1 MFLYKICPTSTPDAV
16 GTSSC
21 SESTLLMING
31 QQWRANIALCE
42 VLESNYTVPQKNA
55 TTRQWIDTAT
65 LNLAW
70 RRN

>member
-42 VLESNYTVPQKNA
+42 VLESNYTVPQKKRYN
-55 TTRQWIDTAT
+55 TAMDRYSYFK
-65 LNLAW
+65 LGMAS
-70 RRN
+70 